1 MRKLLAL
8 IFLALASP
16 TLAETPHLGKSVSAA
31 DMARWDIDISRDGKW
46 LPPGD
51 GTAAQGAPIFAA
63 KCAVCH
69 GDGGRGTDAVHKGQ
83 PGPPILVSDVKF
95 KPIDASRVIRAAW

>member
-1 MRKLLAL
+1 MRKLFAL
-8 IFLALASP
+8 CWMVMACPAFG
-16 TLAETPHLGKSVSAA
+16 AETPHLGKPVSAA
-31 DMARWDIDISRDGKW
+31 DMTRWDIDISRDGKW

-63 KCAVCH
+63 KCAACH

-83 PGPPILVSDVKF
+83 PDRKSTRLNSSHEWI
-95 KPIDASRVIRAAW
+95 SRMPS